1 MNQSTSTKGI
11 APLSLST
18 VKVRY
23 PRLFTQYTYLSNREM
38 ESMDVMGDKIDPDSK
53 TGLCTKIGFDTDFNE
68 PLEESP
74 GCPLS
79 THSDGYKLCMFLW
92 NCLNASETGSIGG
105 DACRQYDILNSALDD
120 TLSLQSLSSK
130 FEHLLGW
137 TVAAYNH
144 GLEALLYRGDP
155 DRNRAL
161 FKAAA
166 DEWKVLF
173 EKTENNAIPDI
184 SEALRKYAIMFCDFF
199 QKLLK
204 QAKKEYGDHAKYT
217 FNFIKKKRVK
227 KGTEQVGASVG
238 VAKSAPAGGTTN
250 TVTISVMKPSK
261 ETILGIGIAQVNGAT
276 PHIKGE

>member
-1 MNQSTSTKGI
+1 
-11 APLSLST
+11 
-18 VKVRY
+18 
-23 PRLFTQYTYLSNREM
+23 
-38 ESMDVMGDKIDPDSK
+38 MDVMGDKIDPKDIDSK

-74 GCPLS
+74 GCPMS

-173 EKTENNAIPDI
+173 EKTENNAIPDV
-184 SEALRKYAIMFCDFF
+184 SEALRICHHV
-199 QKLLK
+199 L
-204 QAKKEYGDHAKYT
+204 
-217 FNFIKKKRVK
+217 
-227 KGTEQVGASVG
+227 
-238 VAKSAPAGGTTN
+238 
-250 TVTISVMKPSK
+250 
-261 ETILGIGIAQVNGAT
+261 
-276 PHIKGE
+276 